1 MAMSNVVE
9 FRAISQSGSVAP
21 AGVSRQSLELLG
33 RAEALLVNAR
43 GADSDEM
50 LELSYLAALRCAGAL
65 LNRGD
70 LPAAGGAGGNSGAR
84 SNSTVRRSTVR
95 RRRLAPQSAWL
106 RLKKEQPEFA
116 CWVARFEQFTALRE
130 EVRLGIA
137 RRIDLRRA
145 QELWELSCEFVEV
158 VRAELGVLPAVA

>member
-1 MAMSNVVE
+1 MSNVVE

-21 AGVSRQSLELLG
+21 VGVSKQSLELLG
-33 RAEALLVNAR
+33 RAEALLVNAQ

-70 LPAAGGAGGNSGAR
+70 LPAVGGTGGNSGAR
-84 SNSTVRRSTVR
+84 SNSTVR

-116 CWVARFEQFTALRE
+116 CWVAKFEQFTALRE

-137 RRIDLRRA
+137 RRIDRRWA